1 MWTSAPVI
9 NKLRAT
15 CHQKL
20 YFFQVKSRWEINM
33 DAEVIIKPITA
44 VTRPTQIT
52 SKQNRQNIF
61 NYFYLLYDLKKK

>member
-1 MWTSAPVI
+1 MK
-9 NKLRAT
+9 KLKAT

-20 YFFQVKSRWEINM
+20 YFFQVKSRWVANI
-33 DAEVIIKPITA
+33 DADEMMKPRMA

-61 NYFYLLYDLKKK
+61 LLFS